1 MDTRAATRPVHP
13 RRPLYAWRGTSYRA
27 SCPSVST
34 RPRDVLNGGR
44 AAGTALYV
52 SQNGGKSAASQAATW
67 SFRAVTAR
75 PQCPGGAR
83 PSRSG
88 DPHRL
93 MRSTAQRS
101 SRPVLRSAAPV
112 RSAAASCDQSR
123 PVRSA
128 PPADDQSHRAGGDQD
143 CGCDRQAV
151 GLRAGAGQRAPREVA
166 GARAVTG
173 AVAAAPVAG
182 CPSAA
187 GPARGRALT
196 LAGRPVVTAIAGA
209 LAVGGCQD
217 PVGALGRP
225 LEAQRAA
232 VDRDGDGDLGARS
245 EEHTSE
251 LQSR

>member
-1 MDTRAATRPVHP
+1 MDTSAATRPVHP

-112 RSAAASCDQSR
+112 RSA
-123 PVRSA
+123 

-209 LAVGGCQD
+209 LGLCG
-217 PVGALGRP
+217 
-225 LEAQRAA
+225 
-232 VDRDGDGDLGARS
+232 
-245 EEHTSE
+245 
-251 LQSR
+251 